1 MKKDYYDVLGIQK
14 NASPEQIKKAYRDKA
29 KQYHPDMN
37 PNNKKEAEEKFKE
50 ISEAYEVLMD
60 TQKRQL
66 YDQYGHEGVSQ
77 TFKGGGFSWDDFTH
91 YDDMQDILG
100 NLFGGSIFDD
110 FFGVS
115 SRRGQQRAHQG
126 SDIKVILKVSL
137 EEIVSSAKKQFKINR
152 FERCPACGG
161 AGGSD
166 LATCNQCGGRG
177 QVRTQS
183 RSFFGTFTSVSPCPS
198 CKGTGQVIKKP
209 CTKCGGSGK
218 SRVPRTIEIKTPL
231 GVASGQYIVLR
242 GEGHYGQAGNGSI
255 VVQFEEKPHEY
266 FERQGYNLYI
276 RMYTPYSKL
285 ISGGMIEVP
294 GLNGK
299 RERIRIG
306 KGSSA
311 PEVIRVR
318 GKGLPRP
325 DGGHGD
331 LFVELDLQPLK
342 STDRN
347 LGKLIDEL
355 KNYEGEATPRPR
367 GERDS

>member
-29 KQYHPDMN
+29 KQFHPDMN

-50 ISEAYEVLMD
+50 VSEAYEVLMD

-91 YDDMQDILG
+91 YDDIQDILG

-115 SRRGQQRAHQG
+115 SRRGQQRVHKG
-126 SDIKVILKVSL
+126 GDIQVILKVSL
-137 EEIVSSAKKQFKINR
+137 EEIASAAKKQFKINR
-152 FERCPACGG
+152 FERCPACSGM
-161 AGGSD
+161 GGSD
-166 LATCNQCGGRG
+166 LSTCNQCGGRG
-177 QVRTQS
+177 QVRTQA

-198 CKGTGQVIKKP
+198 CKGTGQVIKTP

-218 SRVPRTIEIKTPL
+218 SRVSRTIEIKTPR
-231 GVASGQYIVLR
+231 GVASGQYIMLR
-242 GEGHYGQAGNGSI
+242 GEGHYGQGGSGSI
-255 VVQFEEKPHEY
+255 IVQFEEKPHEY

-285 ISGGMIEVP
+285 ISGGSIEVP

-299 RERIRIG
+299 RERVRVS

-325 DGGHGD
+325 DGGYGD

-342 STDRN
+342 ATDRN
-347 LGKLIDEL
+347 LGKIIDEL
-355 KNYEGEATPRPR
+355 KNYEGEPAPRPR
-367 GERDS
+367 GSRDL